1 MKTLITSAALAVLSA
16 LPALAQSQCAPT
28 ASIEASLSEQYGE
41 AAIFFGL
48 SGDGSTL
55 LRVWLNEEEGGWT
68 VTGSGADG
76 ITCIYS
82 AGVGG
87 EVIAPVAEPDPA

>member
-1 MKTLITSAALAVLSA
+1 MKAILAAAALAVLSA
-16 LPALAQSQCAPT
+16 FPAIAQSQCAPT
-28 ASIEASLSEQYGE
+28 ASIEASLSERYGE

-76 ITCIYS
+76 ITCIYTV
-82 AGVGG
+82 GVGG
-87 EVIAPVAEPDPA
+87 EVIAPVARPDPT

>member
-1 MKTLITSAALAVLSA
+1 MKALIAAAALAVLSA
-16 LPALAQSQCAPT
+16 FPALAQPNCAPT
-28 ASIEASLSEQYGE
+28 AAIEASLSEQYGE
-41 AAIFFGL
+41 SAIFFGL
-48 SGDGSTL
+48 NGDGTNL

-68 VTGSGADG
+68 VTDSGADG

-87 EVIAPVAEPDPA
+87 EVIAPVALVDPT